1 MEGIV
6 FMLFYGF
13 CLFMII
19 LLAVRI
25 AMRDI
30 LAEFREELIKDLDSK
45 KQERL

>member
-1 MEGIV
+1 MEGIG

-45 KQERL
+45 KQENL

>member
-1 MEGIV
+1 MEHIGFI
-6 FMLFYGF
+6 LFYGF

>member
-1 MEGIV
+1 MEGIG

-30 LAEFREELIKDLDSK
+30 LVEFREELIKELDSR
-45 KQERL
+45 KQENL

>member
-1 MEGIV
+1 MEDIV
-6 FMLFYGF
+6 FILFYGF

-30 LAEFREELIKDLDSK
+30 LAEFREELIKDLNGK
-45 KQERL
+45 KQENL

>member
-1 MEGIV
+1 MEGIG

-30 LAEFREELIKDLDSK
+30 LAEFREELIKDLDSRK
-45 KQERL
+45 KENL

>member
-1 MEGIV
+1 MEHIG

-13 CLFMII
+13 RLFMII